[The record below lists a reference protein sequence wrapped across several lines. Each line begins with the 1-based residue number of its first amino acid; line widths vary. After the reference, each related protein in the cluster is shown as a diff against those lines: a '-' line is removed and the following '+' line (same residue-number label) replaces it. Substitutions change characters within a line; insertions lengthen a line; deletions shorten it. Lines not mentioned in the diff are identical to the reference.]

1 MTNRISRFSIV
12 GVDPTDQS
20 LLYYLSTPPI
30 NGVNIV
36 PVSYCS
42 QVFMSMSEDAA
53 RLLSESGYVVV
64 PVHNV
69 KASLVTT
76 PIDIIGVYESSPRD
90 IYDLLGINRFKL
102 SISPP
107 LSGLGYCVAVIDT
120 GIRSTHQLLGGKVI
134 YSKNFT
140 GDEDGDIFDHGTGV
154 ASVIHA
160 VAPDTSILDMKVLG
174 DDGEGTEE
182 EAVLAINECIELL
195 YTNIEVAPNVINM
208 SIGSPD
214 DGNPSNPLRVACK
227 EAMAQGIV
235 VVAAA
240 GNGGP
245 GASTVINPACE
256 PYVVAVGSVAK
267 PGLEVS
273 EFSSR
278 GPTTEG
284 EVKPDTTFIGE
295 DLIIASSDDDGEI
308 VAKSGT
314 SFSAPLVSGIVL
326 LTMEGLV
333 KTYSIPREMY
343 VGKNVLTNTMII
355 DKMLPS
361 VCIKPKG
368 APEEK
373 DNSYGYGLPIGSA
386 IQQTTTAAGIIDIG
400 GTIALSMSMM
410 LMIMMSRIVARE

>member
-1 MTNRISRFSIV
+1 MTNKMSRYSII

-20 LLYYLSTPPI
+20 LHYYLSTPPI

-36 PVSYCS
+36 PAPYCG
-42 QVFMSMSEDAA
+42 QVFVSMSEDAA

-64 PVHNV
+64 PVHSA

-76 PIDIIGVYESSPRD
+76 PIDIIGVYESSPGD

-107 LSGLGYCVAVIDT
+107 LSGLGYCVAVIDS
-120 GIRSTHQLLGGKVI
+120 GIRSTHQLLGDKVI

-140 GDEDGDIFDHGTGV
+140 GDGDGDIFDHGTGV

-208 SIGSPD
+208 SIGSLD

-240 GNGGP
+240 GNDGP

-284 EVKPDTTFIGE
+284 EIKPDTTFIGE

-410 LMIMMSRIVARE
+410 MMIMMSRIVARE